1 MLHSGDSKPS
11 LFVDHERFDHHSRT
25 WASWKHSVFLKQAV
39 ACMAASGQ
47 YLALHKRAIQ
57 ALAAESDG
65 RAAGR
70 SAGARA
76 QAWLP
81 HRPGCMWHEVYSR

>member
-1 MLHSGDSKPS
+1 M
-11 LFVDHERFDHHSRT
+11 
-25 WASWKHSVFLKQAV
+25 FLKQAV
-39 ACMAASGQ
+39 ACMAAGGQ

-70 SAGARA
+70 SAGRGGRRRGPSVASAACGLRCTV
-76 QAWLP
+76 
-81 HRPGCMWHEVYSR
+81 GSSR